1 MYKHRS
7 SVINQYIKQI
17 KNEDIQ
23 DIQKSI
29 YARYINIEDIKGVKR
44 KLRKKKDL
52 NTLQQEMEYNRE
64 VFFTKKEI
72 IKKSSVYFSSE
83 FDNFTKILLRSIERS
98 TSSGG

>member
-29 YARYINIEDIKGVKR
+29 YARYINIEDIRGVKR
-44 KLRKKKDL
+44 KLRKNKDL
-52 NTLQQEMEYNRE
+52 STLQQELEHNRE
-64 VFFTKKEI
+64 VFLQKK
-72 IKKSSVYFSSE
+72 K
-83 FDNFTKILLRSIERS
+83 
-98 TSSGG
+98 

>member
-29 YARYINIEDIKGVKR
+29 YARYINIEDIRGVKR
-44 KLRKKKDL
+44 KLRKNKDL
-52 NTLQQEMEYNRE
+52 STLQQELEHNRE
-64 VFFTKKEI
+64 VFFTKKEV

-83 FDNFTKILLRSIERS
+83 FENFTNQLFLTICLVYFYI
-98 TSSGG
+98 

>member
-7 SVINQYIKQI
+7 SAINQYIKQT

-44 KLRKKKDL
+44 KLRKNKK
-52 NTLQQEMEYNRE
+52 
-64 VFFTKKEI
+64 
-72 IKKSSVYFSSE
+72 VYPTF
-83 FDNFTKILLRSIERS
+83 
-98 TSSGG
+98 GGNLKDV